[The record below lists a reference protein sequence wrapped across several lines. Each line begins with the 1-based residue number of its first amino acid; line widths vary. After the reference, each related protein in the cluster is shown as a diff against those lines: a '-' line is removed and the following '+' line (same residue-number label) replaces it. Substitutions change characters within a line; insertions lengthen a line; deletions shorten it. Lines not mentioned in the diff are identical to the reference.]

1 MVNLTAEVKAM
12 SRSIELEATPKSN
25 AEYKAAIENLLKEME
40 RSRERMQKDQ
50 LEINRLQ
57 EETRE
62 ILNRLKVM

>member
-1 MVNLTAEVKAM
+1 MLDLIAEVKAM
-12 SRSIELEATPKSN
+12 SRSIELETTPRSN
-25 AEYKAAIENLLKEME
+25 AEYKAAIEKLLEEME
-40 RSRERMQKDQ
+40 RAHERMQKDQ